1 MVMAFT
7 QREFLFLED
16 LLHEEEL
23 QVRKFRAYS
32 QQCQDPQLKQ
42 MLQSIAQ
49 RHEQHFNTLFQQLQQ
64 QSGTAYQPIASHAH
78 VGAGAGVQQHA
89 WNAPGY

>member
-1 MVMAFT
+1 MAFT

-23 QVRKFRAYS
+23 QIRKFRTYS

-49 RHEQHFNTLFQQLQQ
+49 RHEQHFNTLFHQLNQ
-64 QSGTAYQPIASHAH
+64 QSGIAYQHIGQQGH
-78 VGAGAGVQQHA
+78 VGVAAGAQQHQA